1 MNDTPASLPRLT
13 AALVPILN
21 HLLADAAWARK
32 RLLPFAGQS
41 VGIALGEIP
50 FALTVAADGTFLAA
64 AAETEAAVRI
74 DFPAGT
80 PRRLLEEWIA
90 GEAPR
95 LWREATVSGKVEF
108 AEALNFV
115 FRNLDWDAEADLAR
129 LVGDVAAHR
138 LAQLGR
144 ALAARLAATRQSA
157 LEHLS
162 EHARKH
168 APFAVPRAA
177 LAVFAHDTESLARDL
192 DALSQRVE
200 QLHARQSRNV

>member
-1 MNDTPASLPRLT
+1 MNDASPSIPRLT
-13 AALVPILN
+13 AALTPILN

-41 VGIALGEIP
+41 VGIALGETSL
-50 FALTVAADGTFLAA
+50 ALTVAADGTFLAA

-74 DFPAGT
+74 GFPAGT

-90 GEAPR
+90 GEAPK

-108 AEALNFV
+108 ADALNFV

-129 LVGDVAAHR
+129 LVGDVAARR

-144 ALAARLAATRQSA
+144 ALAAKLAAAHQSA
-157 LEHLS
+157 LEHMS
-162 EHARKH
+162 ER
-168 APFAVPRAA
+168 APFAVPRTA

-192 DALSQRVE
+192 EALRHRVE
-200 QLHARQSRNV
+200 QIRARPSRNV